1 MRVVNRKIK
10 SSRKSQPE
18 GKKGI
23 ARRARSEW
31 GARRGSRGESEM
43 GETQRG
49 LQL

>member
-23 ARRARSEW
+23 ARR
-31 GARRGSRGESEM
+31 ES
-43 GETQRG
+43 QI
-49 LQL
+49 